1 MEFFSLMLLNL
12 WLKYFWYKWR
22 CTNYL
27 IMCLEFI
34 KQVFTCLLNGMKYK
48 MKMHKHICKN
58 ITMVYHPKQKEQPNW
73 KKKKM
78 QDFTHQKTF
87 SKKMEHW
94 SKKYFITSMKA
105 HGSSWSSLTSKW
117 YAFSGPKAQTI
128 SITWISSIG
137 ALIIASYW

>member
-12 WLKYFWYKWR
+12 WLKYFWFKWR

-34 KQVFTCLLNGMKYK
+34 KQFFTCLLNGMKYK

-73 KKKKM
+73 KKIKNARFYSSEDILQENGTLK
-78 QDFTHQKTF
+78 QKILYYLYESTWF
-87 SKKMEHW
+87 LMILINLKVVCFQW
-94 SKKYFITSMKA
+94 SKGTNNFHNLDK
-105 HGSSWSSLTSKW
+105 
-117 YAFSGPKAQTI
+117 
-128 SITWISSIG
+128 
-137 ALIIASYW
+137 

>member
-12 WLKYFWYKWR
+12 WLKYFWFKWR

-73 KKKKM
+73 KKKNARFYSSEDILQENGTLK
-78 QDFTHQKTF
+78 QKILYYLYESTWF
-87 SKKMEHW
+87 LMILVNLKVVCFQW
-94 SKKYFITSMKA
+94 SKGTNNFHNLDK
-105 HGSSWSSLTSKW
+105 
-117 YAFSGPKAQTI
+117 
-128 SITWISSIG
+128 
-137 ALIIASYW
+137 

>member
-34 KQVFTCLLNGMKYK
+34 KPVFTCLLNGMKYK

-73 KKKKM
+73 KKKKNARFYSSEDIL
-78 QDFTHQKTF
+78 QENGTLKQKILYYLYESTWF
-87 SKKMEHW
+87 LMILVNLKVVCFQW
-94 SKKYFITSMKA
+94 SKGTNNFHNLDK
-105 HGSSWSSLTSKW
+105 
-117 YAFSGPKAQTI
+117 
-128 SITWISSIG
+128 
-137 ALIIASYW
+137 

>member
-22 CTNYL
+22 CTNDL

-73 KKKKM
+73 KKKNARFYSSEDILQENGTLK
-78 QDFTHQKTF
+78 QKILYYLNESTWF
-87 SKKMEHW
+87 LMILVNLKVVCFQW
-94 SKKYFITSMKA
+94 SKGTNNFHNLDK
-105 HGSSWSSLTSKW
+105 
-117 YAFSGPKAQTI
+117 
-128 SITWISSIG
+128 
-137 ALIIASYW
+137 

>member
-73 KKKKM
+73 KKKNARFYSSEDILQENGTLK
-78 QDFTHQKTF
+78 QKILYYLYESTWF
-87 SKKMEHW
+87 LMILVNLKVVCFQW
-94 SKKYFITSMKA
+94 SKGTNNFHNLDK
-105 HGSSWSSLTSKW
+105 
-117 YAFSGPKAQTI
+117 
-128 SITWISSIG
+128 
-137 ALIIASYW
+137 